1 MVRNE
6 PRMNDSYILKQF
18 FFIYFVYKDC
28 VWPHFNSHNVSGPL
42 SYWVSGETAPIVS
55 ALLLGFKCAN
65 LSPSQSSKPPESRHR
80 ADGSPARVP
89 REWQPALLTLLKRE
103 EIVDNDKKFP
113 RWGSNK
119 KKEKSSAWRQ
129 RSRHNVLCPAYN
141 CSVRWYQPC
150 RTQAWAWVKGDIL
163 YHQV

>member
-1 MVRNE
+1 MYLAH
-6 PRMNDSYILKQF
+6 S
-18 FFIYFVYKDC
+18 
-28 VWPHFNSHNVSGPL
+28 L

-119 KKEKSSAWRQ
+119 KKKKVLRDDSALDTT
-129 RSRHNVLCPAYN
+129 SCVPPLTALCDGTHL
-141 CSVRWYQPC
+141 VGG
-150 RTQAWAWVKGDIL
+150 AWAWVKGDIL